1 MNNKEI
7 IYSFARAV
15 VTSPLIKE
23 KLKGVALSH
32 QIPEKL
38 AEPIADII
46 IDKLRSAFK
55 VWGGV

>member
-7 IYSFARAV
+7 IYSMARAV

-55 VWGGV
+55 V